1 MNTKTISAALAAGMV
16 MCSGAQAD
24 FQAALGEYRAGHYDS
39 AHQQFLALAELGDCS
54 SQFNLGAM
62 ALQGQGGTQDTGSGV
77 GWLEAAASNGCRQ
90 LVGNKLTT
98 LSAKLSAEQQDKAAA
113 ILARYGHDA
122 LQAQGVINPDLNCA
136 NLTPPRELSAV
147 RPEYP
152 GGQSGDGLVIA
163 VLTIGRD
170 GHVRDPQILQSLPG
184 EAFAAKAIEAWLNST
199 YSPALRNGQ
208 PVVARVQTHVVF
220 SNTPNSRLADEAVF
234 KQARPA
240 AQSGDAGAE
249 YLVGLSS
256 TADPALGIPSAPGG
270 QLLLASARDGD
281 AQAQYW
287 IGSQLRAT
295 AECHPHADGSVWL
308 RHAADGGSPAAQLT
322 LATDLL
328 REGPAQAAQARA
340 LLQKAAGSRDYYVR
354 KHVVALLAAS
364 PIEQA
369 RDPATALSLAK
380 QLGAG
385 DIQSDPQMFEAVAAA
400 YAVNGDYGSAVT
412 AQRHAVQKAEALGWN
427 TAAMRERLSAY
438 RSDKPWQGD
447 LFASD

>member
-1 MNTKTISAALAAGMV
+1 MNTKTMSAALAAGIV

-77 GWLEAAASNGCRQ
+77 GWLEAAVSNGCRE
-90 LVGNKLTT
+90 LVGNKLAA
-98 LSAKLSAEQQDKAAA
+98 LSAKLSAEQQEKAAA

-136 NLTPPRELSAV
+136 NLTAPRELQAV

-152 GGQSGDGLVIA
+152 EGQSGDGLVIA

-170 GHVRDPQILQSLPG
+170 GHVRDPQILQAVPG
-184 EAFAAKAIEAWLNST
+184 EAFASKAIEAWLNST
-199 YSPALRNGQ
+199 YTPALRSGQ
-208 PVVARVQTHVVF
+208 PIVARVQTHVEF
-220 SNTPNSRLADEAVF
+220 SNAPTNRLADDAVF
-234 KQARPA
+234 KRARPA
-240 AQSGDAGAE
+240 AQSGDAAAE

-256 TADPALGIPSAPGG
+256 TADAALGIPSTQGG

-295 AECHPHADGSVWL
+295 AECHPRADGGVWL
-308 RHAADGGSPAAQLT
+308 RHAADGGSPAAQVT
-322 LATDLL
+322 LAADLL
-328 REGPAQAAQARA
+328 AQGPAQAAQARA
-340 LLQKAAGSRDYYVR
+340 LLEKAARSNDYYVR

-364 PIEQA
+364 PVEQA
-369 RDPATALSLAK
+369 RDPATALSIAK
-380 QLGAG
+380 QLAAG
-385 DIQSDPQMFEAVAAA
+385 DVQSDPQMFEAVAAA
-400 YAVNGDYGSAVT
+400 YASNGDYGSAVT
-412 AQRHAVQKAEALGWN
+412 AQRHAVQRAEALGWN
-427 TAAMRERLSAY
+427 TSAMRTRLTAY
-438 RSDKPWQGD
+438 RDNKPWQGD
-447 LFASD
+447 LFAAD